1 MTGTKPNIIAKPT
14 APRVR
19 LPCNATGVSP
29 GFKTAIV
36 WRGTNNLQTRAT

>member
-19 LPCNATGVSP
+19 LPCNGTGVSP

-36 WRGTNNLQTRAT
+36 WRGTNNLQTRAP